1 MTPHPVVRSSSHVQ
15 WGGGE
20 RGQVATQTGDEGGRE
35 KKRCI
40 ERLVFRVKNKASGNS
55 WGIK

>member
-1 MTPHPVVRSSSHVQ
+1 MTPHPVVRSSSQ

-20 RGQVATQTGDEGGRE
+20 RGQVATQTGDGGRE

-40 ERLVFRVKNKASGNS
+40 ERHVFRVKNKASGNS